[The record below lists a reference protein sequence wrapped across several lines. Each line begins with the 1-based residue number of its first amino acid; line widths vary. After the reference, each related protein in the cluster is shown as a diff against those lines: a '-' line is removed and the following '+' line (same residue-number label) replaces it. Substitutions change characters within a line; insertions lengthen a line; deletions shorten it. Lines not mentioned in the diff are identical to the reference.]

1 MLELS
6 DQNFFKIMINMKRD
20 LIEKADNM
28 QEQMDNISRDL
39 ELQRKNQKMLEI
51 KKHCNRNE

>member
-1 MLELS
+1 MAGMLELS

-28 QEQMDNISRDL
+28 QASEVIEVHS
-39 ELQRKNQKMLEI
+39 LQKEAHSYLI
-51 KKHCNRNE
+51 I